1 MKEIPKPK
9 GTLHPIFGTVDF
21 DFTVTEFDH
30 VSRYVICHS
39 SILRVKFLS
48 CDEILQ

>member
-1 MKEIPKPK
+1 MKEILKLK
-9 GTLHPIFGTVDF
+9 GTLHSIFGTVDF
-21 DFTVTEFDH
+21 DFTITEFGH
-30 VSRYVICHS
+30 VSRYIILYS